1 MLILP
6 LDTDWTC
13 DYFEVDPDLYEFQ
26 DYTAALSHLGDWHF
40 EQRYAEGWAAW
51 LERRFYLHP
60 TSECVRYQ
68 LSIAAVPS
76 GAQLSVNGR
85 QLGSVSAPATFDVTD
100 YVTLDENRIAF
111 RVESGAQGAFGEVKL
126 LAISC

>member
-26 DYTAALSHLGDWHF
+26 DYTAALSRLGDWHF
-40 EQRYAEGWAAW
+40 EQRYPEGWAAW

-60 TSECVRYQ
+60 TRECVRYQ

-76 GAQLSVNGR
+76 GAQLSLNGR

-126 LAISC
+126 LAVSC